1 MTKLSLYFHTLRHL
15 RPIQFVYQVRNRLP
29 RKAVVMPEHGGRRKV
44 QTPWKPGPR
53 RKQSLFEG
61 GRARFLEVERNVQDP
76 EDWCNE
82 RPGMLWL
89 YNLHYFDDLMSPTD
103 GDQERRNLQEQWML
117 RWILQNSQGSKPGW
131 DPYPTALRLVNWVR
145 ASLEGFEL
153 SAAALDSM
161 ALQAQHLSKRLE
173 YHLLANHLLADA
185 KGLIFAGL
193 FLQGAAADRWFK
205 IGMRLAKKE
214 IREQILA
221 DGGHYERS
229 PMYNGVIHEDLLDL
243 IQILQ
248 VYDRRVPKKWLKKA
262 QEMGAW
268 SRTMLHPDMDI
279 PFFNDAAFGIAA
291 SYENRLAYATEL
303 GIEAP
308 LEPQDGIHALKASGY
323 YRLQQGDFVVIAD
336 AAEVG
341 PKYQPGH
348 AHADTLSFEMS
359 WRGQRVF
366 VNTGTSRYGKGKQR
380 DYERSTAA
388 HNTVCLNDLDSSEV
402 WGGFRVARRA
412 KVFNIETT
420 DRESTEVIP
429 SIRLTASHD
438 GYAKLPGKPIHQ
450 RSWAVGPEHVVVEDL
465 IESEDTWDTAVASL
479 QLAPGVRAER
489 ISSTQYELEIPGA
502 GGLVVVAEGGTIA
515 IEDSKYSH
523 HFGMMEDTR
532 TLRIKMKGEKFTTR
546 ITPLA

>member
-1 MTKLSLYFHTLRHL
+1 MSKLSLYFHTLRHL
-15 RPIQFVYQVRNRLP
+15 RPVQFVYQVRNRLP
-29 RKAVVMPEHGGRRKV
+29 RKAVAMPEHGGRRKV
-44 QTPWKPGPR
+44 QTPWQPGPR
-53 RKQSLFEG
+53 REQSLFEG
-61 GRARFLEVERNVQDP
+61 GRARFLQVERSVQDP

-89 YNLHYFDDLMSPTD
+89 YNLHYFDDFMASTD
-103 GDQERRNLQEQWML
+103 VEAERRNLQEQWML

-145 ASLEGFEL
+145 AGLEGFDL

-161 ALQAQHLSKRLE
+161 ALQAEHLSKRLE
-173 YHLLANHLLADA
+173 YHLLANHLLANA
-185 KGLIFAGL
+185 KGLVFAGL
-193 FLQGAAADRWFK
+193 FLQGPAADRWFK

-243 IQILQ
+243 IQILR
-248 VYDRRVPKKWLKKA
+248 VYDRRVPKRWLKKA
-262 QEMGAW
+262 HEMGVW

-279 PFFNDAAFGIAA
+279 PFFNDAAFGVA
-291 SYENRLAYATEL
+291 SSFQDRLAYANTL

-308 LEPQDGIHALKASGY
+308 EEPQDGIHPLKSSGY
-323 YRLQQGDFVVIAD
+323 YRLQQGDFVVIASV
-336 AAEVG
+336 AEVG

-412 KVFNIETT
+412 KVSNLQTT
-420 DRESTEVIP
+420 DLESSEVIP
-429 SIRLTASHD
+429 SIRLSASHD
-438 GYAKLPGKPIHQ
+438 GYSRLPGKPIHH
-450 RSWAVGPEHVVVEDL
+450 RSWAVGPGHVVVEDV
-465 IESEDTWDTAVASL
+465 IESDDTWDTAVASL
-479 QLAPGVRAER
+479 QIAPTVRAKR
-489 ISSTQYELEIPGA
+489 ISPSQYELEIPGV
-502 GGLVVVAEGGTIA
+502 GTLVVVAEGGVIT

-523 HFGMMEDTR
+523 HFGMMEETK

>member
-1 MTKLSLYFHTLRHL
+1 MSKLSLYFHTVRHL
-15 RPIQFVYQVRNRLP
+15 RLVQIAYQLRNRLP
-29 RKAVVMPEHGGRRKV
+29 RKAVRPPTHEGRRKV
-44 QTPWKPGPR
+44 LSAWHPGPR
-53 RKQSLFEG
+53 RAQSLFED
-61 GRARFLEVERNVQDP
+61 GRARFLQVERQMDGP
-76 EDWCNE
+76 EGWSDQTF
-82 RPGMLWL
+82 GMLWL
-89 YNLHYFDDLMSPTD
+89 YNLHYFDDLMCAKGKSP
-103 GDQERRNLQEQWML
+103 ERHNLQEQWIL
-117 RWILQNSQGSKPGW
+117 RWVLQNKQGSKPGW
-131 DPYPTALRLVNWVR
+131 DAYPTALRLVNWVR
-145 ASLEGFEL
+145 AGLEGFDL

-161 ALQAQHLSKRLE
+161 ALQAEHLSKRLE

-185 KGLIFAGL
+185 KGLVFAGL
-193 FLQGAAADRWFK
+193 FLQGPAADRWFK

-243 IQILQ
+243 IQILR

-279 PFFNDAAFGIAA
+279 PFFNDAAFGVAA
-291 SYENRLAYATEL
+291 SFQDRLAYANAL

-308 LEPQDGIHALKASGY
+308 EEPQDGIHALKASGY
-323 YRLQQGDFVVIAD
+323 YRLQQGDFVVIAN

-412 KVFNIETT
+412 KILNLQTT
-420 DRESTEVIP
+420 ERENTEVIP
-429 SIRLTASHD
+429 SIRLSASHD
-438 GYAKLPGKPIHQ
+438 GYSRLPGKPIHQ
-450 RSWAVGPEHVVVEDL
+450 RSWAVGPEHVVVEDV
-465 IESEDTWDTAVASL
+465 IESDDTWDTAVASL
-479 QLAPGVRAER
+479 QIAPTVRAKR
-489 ISSTQYELEIPGA
+489 ISPSQYELEIPGV
-502 GGLVVVAEGGTIA
+502 GTLVVVAEGGVIT

-523 HFGMMEDTR
+523 HFGMMEETK